1 MRRQDLN
8 DGHCKVTA
16 ALFHIEGHISL
27 RLVLLSMSTKNNDV
41 PQEFYDVVDK
51 FIDLA
56 NELGTTWPRSRV
68 SATLMFAAARYNVYN
83 WLAREV
89 ELEQTLEQASIF
101 YRTQYEEMFREN
113 VRELTPVY
121 TQSDQPPDTEH

>member
-1 MRRQDLN
+1 
-8 DGHCKVTA
+8 
-16 ALFHIEGHISL
+16 
-27 RLVLLSMSTKNNDV
+27 MSTENNNV

-56 NELGTTWPRSRV
+56 NELGATWPRSRV

-83 WLAREV
+83 WLTREV
-89 ELEQTLEQASIF
+89 ELEQTLEQALIF

-113 VRELTPVY
+113 VQELTPVY
-121 TQSDQPPDTEH
+121 TQSDQPPDVEH

>member
-1 MRRQDLN
+1 
-8 DGHCKVTA
+8 
-16 ALFHIEGHISL
+16 
-27 RLVLLSMSTKNNDV
+27 MSTENNNV

-51 FIDLA
+51 FINLA

-83 WLAREV
+83 WLNREV
-89 ELEQTLEQASIF
+89 DLEQTLDQAVIY
-101 YRTQYEEMFREN
+101 YREQYEEMFREN

-121 TQSDQPPDTEH
+121 TQSDLPPSVQH